1 MLIQAPTLGSFPS
14 TNVTV
19 GTSLADRAPPVAA
32 MVGIVSF
39 PRHKSVQERGFYFS
53 ACFNFIIIFCF
64 VE

>member
-1 MLIQAPTLGSFPS
+1 MLIQAPTIGAFPS

-39 PRHKSVQERGFYFS
+39 SMHKS
-53 ACFNFIIIFCF
+53 FN
-64 VE
+64 E

>member
-19 GTSLADRAPPVAA
+19 GTSLADRAPPVVA

-39 PRHKSVQERGFYFS
+39 STCKSVNER
-53 ACFNFIIIFCF
+53 
-64 VE
+64 